1 MDTKEVRQKGYT
13 FNWHVRW
20 LFVPFKLQCFSN
32 SMKNANVYKL
42 CDVDLEVTS
51 MKTEIKINV
60 DIAFLHPVRHDSYS
74 MPSRNQYENK
84 LCI

>member
-1 MDTKEVRQKGYT
+1 
-13 FNWHVRW
+13 
-20 LFVPFKLQCFSN
+20 
-32 SMKNANVYKL
+32 MKNANVYKL

-51 MKTEIKINV
+51 MKTEIKMNV